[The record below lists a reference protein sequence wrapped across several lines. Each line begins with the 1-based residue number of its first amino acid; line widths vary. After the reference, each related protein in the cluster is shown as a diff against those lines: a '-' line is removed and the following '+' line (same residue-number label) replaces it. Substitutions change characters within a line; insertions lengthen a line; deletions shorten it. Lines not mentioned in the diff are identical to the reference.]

1 MHSSIL
7 VAERLEL
14 DIHIPNLYFNH
25 AIKGPKSE
33 KTTINAEDYIKL
45 SKKLDA
51 HEYIEP
57 NDAITTKENI
67 AGMKL

>member
-1 MHSSIL
+1 MNLSIL

-14 DIHIPNLYFNH
+14 DIHIPNLYFNC

-45 SKKLDA
+45 QQSALLLIVFK
-51 HEYIEP
+51 Y
-57 NDAITTKENI
+57 
-67 AGMKL
+67 